1 LQERR
6 NFDTRSAVTRRYE
19 IQEMLAQDAHG
30 VVFQAVDRQS
40 GDDVVLR
47 RFFPFGPEGGGLE
60 GEERTAYMVA
70 VERLKGVSHPA
81 LRNILDGG
89 CDPVDGMPYLV
100 TEWVEGT
107 RLAEH
112 LKEKALSPGS
122 VRALLDQAL
131 EVSQVLAGVL
141 GEEAVWV
148 ETATEAVILSEGEQ
162 GRGITFWI
170 SPLRWLG
177 DSGERKGLAPLV
189 ELGEASL
196 HWQGRVFSEQSG
208 EGLGAWFKA
217 IKADPGRWTLEEARA
232 TLHAA
237 QALVGEARP
246 APGRASA
253 GAPTVVMPHR
263 PAAPK
268 VLQPPPSRLPWIFSG
283 LLMLATTGLVAWKKW
298 GPAPRAAAVAQ
309 AASKPASPTPAPAP
323 APPTSKAGGLVFS
336 VLPAPIGSAASAAQR
351 ASARAAELASG
362 AAQAAANP
370 AVVDS
375 AEVHALLV
383 ACGKQLRGHLGQQ
396 AELTGI
402 VYQAR
407 VSDNKRFRY
416 LDFGSSAD
424 PDAVRIR
431 NRATPGDKRMYMD
444 QLKKL
449 RGSKITVKGSVA
461 VDADGR
467 IVIDVAKR
475 SQITVIA
482 P

>member
-1 LQERR
+1 
-6 NFDTRSAVTRRYE
+6 
-19 IQEMLAQDAHG
+19 MLAQDAHG
-30 VVFQAVDRQS
+30 VVFHAVDRQS
-40 GDDVVLR
+40 GGDVVLR

-112 LKEKALSPGS
+112 LKDKALSPAS
-122 VRALLDQAL
+122 ARALLDQAL

-148 ETATEAVILSEGEQ
+148 ETAAEAVILSEGEQ

-177 DSGERKGLAPLV
+177 DSGGRQGLLPLV
-189 ELGEASL
+189 ELGEAVL

-208 EGLGAWFKA
+208 EGLGAWLKA

-237 QALVGEARP
+237 KSLVGEPMSAL
-246 APGRASA
+246 GRASA
-253 GAPTVVMPHR
+253 GVPTVVMPR
-263 PAAPK
+263 PPAGPK

-283 LLMLATTGLVAWKKW
+283 LLMLATTGLVVWKKW
-298 GPAPRAAAVAQ
+298 GPPPRAAAPAQ
-309 AASKPASPTPAPAP
+309 AATPATPPA
-323 APPTSKAGGLVFS
+323 ANVAGGLVFS
-336 VLPAPIGSAASAAQR
+336 VLPAPVGSGASAAER
-351 ASARAAELASG
+351 ASARAAELAGG
-362 AAQAAANP
+362 ATRASAEKP
-370 AVVDS
+370 LVDS

-383 ACGKQLRGHLGQQ
+383 ACGKRLRDHLGQP
-396 AELTGI
+396 AELTSI
-402 VYQAR
+402 VYEAR
-407 VSDNKRFRY
+407 ISDNNRFRY

-431 NRATPGDKRMYMD
+431 NRAIPGDKAMQMD
-444 QLKKL
+444 QLRKL
-449 RGSKITVKGSVA
+449 RGSKITVKGTVA
-461 VDADGR
+461 LDGDGR

-475 SQITVIA
+475 AQITVID

>member
-6 NFDTRSAVTRRYE
+6 DFDTRWAVTRRYE

-30 VVFQAVDRQS
+30 VVFHAVDRQS
-40 GDDVVLR
+40 GSDVVLR

-60 GEERTAYMVA
+60 GEERTAYMA
-70 VERLKGVSHPA
+70 ALERLKGVSHPA

-112 LKEKALSPGS
+112 LKNQALSPAS
-122 VRALLDQAL
+122 ARALLDQAL

-148 ETATEAVILSEGEQ
+148 ETAAEAVILCEGEE
-162 GRGITFWI
+162 GREITFWI

-177 DSGERKGLAPLV
+177 DSGGRKGLAPLV
-189 ELGEASL
+189 ELGEAAL
-196 HWQGRVFSEQSG
+196 HWQGRVFAEQSG

-217 IKADPGRWTLEEARA
+217 IKSDPSRWTLEEARA

-237 QALVGEARP
+237 KSLVGEPMSSLAR
-246 APGRASA
+246 ANA
-253 GAPTVVMPHR
+253 GVPTVVMPR
-263 PAAPK
+263 PPAGPK

-283 LLMLATTGLVAWKKW
+283 LLMLATTGLVVWKKW
-298 GPAPRAAAVAQ
+298 GPAPRAATVAAAAEAATPARPPVTAP
-309 AASKPASPTPAPAP
+309 AASRT
-323 APPTSKAGGLVFS
+323 GGLVFS
-336 VLPAPIGSAASAAQR
+336 VLPAPVGSGTSAAER
-351 ASARAAELASG
+351 ASARAAELAGG
-362 AAQAAANP
+362 ATQASAEKP
-370 AVVDS
+370 PVDS

-383 ACGKQLRGHLGQQ
+383 ACGKRLRDHLGQP

-402 VYQAR
+402 VYEAR
-407 VSDNKRFRY
+407 ISDNNRFRY

-431 NRATPGDKRMYMD
+431 NRTIPGDKAMYMD
-444 QLKKL
+444 QLRKL
-449 RGSKITVKGSVA
+449 RGSKITVKGTVA
-461 VDADGR
+461 LDGDGR

-475 SQITVIA
+475 AQITVID